1 MIGFSGSICVFV
13 IFLRSIT
20 TLNSFYFLRSIG
32 TLNTLN
38 FLRSN
43 TTQLSKSPDIYTTQ
57 NVYEYATGWGATLS
71 CLNVIFVSLVVRI

>member
-1 MIGFSGSICVFV
+1 MYLLF
-13 IFLRSIT
+13 FLRSIT

-57 NVYEYATGWGATLS
+57 NAYEYATEAILALDIHLILQVGCFS
-71 CLNVIFVSLVVRI
+71 

>member
-1 MIGFSGSICVFV
+1 MYLLF
-13 IFLRSIT
+13 FLRSIT

-57 NVYEYATGWGATLS
+57 NVYEYATVVGILYES
-71 CLNVIFVSLVVRI
+71 FCIFL